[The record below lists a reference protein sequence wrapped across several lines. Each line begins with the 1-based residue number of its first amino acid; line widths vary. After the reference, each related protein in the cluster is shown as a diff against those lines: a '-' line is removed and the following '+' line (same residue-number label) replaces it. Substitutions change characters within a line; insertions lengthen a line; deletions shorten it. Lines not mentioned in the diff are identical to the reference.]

1 MSTTWFRHWS
11 VIGRVRVI
19 DLQYIVRHKRLV
31 VTMLVSTR
39 IARTLSHADDMELAA
54 ANVATLVG
62 NVAALA
68 TDLFAKDGS
77 GSRRNRTYSCRA
89 RTRCSIRDIY
99 KQLGPLYFRRAYRM
113 KFSTFKR
120 LANELR
126 PYILQAAGQRQ
137 GDTSRRHVPNGR
149 ISPDVR
155 LACAIRWF
163 SGGSP
168 YDMMT
173 TYGISH
179 TETLN
184 SYWYVVDAVN
194 KHPRFTIEYPDDHD
208 AQRVIAQ
215 GFHKVSRAGF
225 KCCAGAIDGI
235 LIWIHKP
242 STKDCMDNG
251 CNEGKFYC
259 GRKKKYGLN
268 CQAVCDAKGRI
279 LDISILYPG
288 STSDCLAFESMSLFQ
303 KLEEGLLAPGLCIFG
318 DNAYL
323 NTPYMATP
331 YAAVSGGTMDS
342 YNFYHLQLRIRIE
355 CAFGMLTK
363 RWAILR
369 SAIPVGVTVAKTVA
383 LVLALAKLHNYCIE
397 EDCHVTPDLSYTAND
412 EWNIEL
418 NGGVPLVA
426 AATDDGHVIPQQ
438 LINGGNHFDDLG
450 GANGR
455 YNRQRRYNYASETTR
470 VPLPRDQLHSYIA
483 SIGVTRPTPLS
494 RRR

>member
-1 MSTTWFRHWS
+1 MSLDLFVIVLHFIAVTTISTF
-11 VIGRVRVI
+11 
-19 DLQYIVRHKRLV
+19 
-31 VTMLVSTR
+31 TMLISNRTT
-39 IARTLSHADDMELAA
+39 RTLRFADDMELAA
-54 ANVATLVG
+54 ADVATLVG
-62 NVAALA
+62 TVAALA
-68 TDLFAKDGS
+68 SDVFANDGS
-77 GSRRNRTYSCRA
+77 GSSRTRTHSGTAPAGSGHPCRA
-89 RTRCSIRDIY
+89 RRRRSINEIY

-126 PYILQAAGQRQ
+126 PYILQAAGQKGGGRS
-137 GDTSRRHVPNGR
+137 TRHVPNGR
-149 ISPDVR
+149 ISSDVR

-184 SYWYVVDAVN
+184 SYWYVVDAIN
-194 KHPRFTIEYPDDHD
+194 KHPRFTIKYPEDHN
-208 AQRVIAQ
+208 AQHAIAR
-215 GFHKVSRAGF
+215 GFHEVSRAGF

-242 STKDCMDNG
+242 SPKDCMDNG
-251 CNEGKFYC
+251 CDEGKFYC

-268 CQAVCDAKGRI
+268 CQAVCDVKGQI

-288 STSDCLAFESMSLFQ
+288 STSDCLAFEGMSLFQ

-342 YNFYHLQLRIRIE
+342 YNFYHSQLRIRIE
-355 CAFGMLTK
+355 CAFGILTK

-383 LVLALAKLHNYCIE
+383 LVIALAKLHNYCID
-397 EDCHVTPDLSYTAND
+397 EDRHTTPDLSYMPND
-412 EWNIEL
+412 EWNIER
-418 NGGVPLVA
+418 NGGVPLVTV
-426 AATDDGHVIPQQ
+426 TDNGDVTPQQ
-438 LINGGNHFDDLG
+438 LINGGNHFDDVG
-450 GANGR
+450 GTNGR
-455 YNRQRRYNYASETTR
+455 YNMQRRYNYVSESTR
-470 VPLPRDQLHSYIA
+470 VPLPRDQLHSYVA

-494 RRR
+494 RRRR